1 MPVLL
6 NVPPMLLLGPAIAAL
21 LVYAVLRWVI
31 WAPGTGTSPQ
41 TVSEHGLWVGVIGWL
56 ASSLQGAMTLGIIP
70 ANPSAS
76 AVVGADSIIPALA
89 WPVLGCLGVHALGQ
103 VSYPGP
109 RRMRRQA
116 VLSVRR
122 IKDFLPRRLAL
133 TTAAIFVSAAAA
145 IARTA
150 TLPGFAAVAPTTVSD
165 GAYGYYNSG
174 GDGRIPGPEVAAWL
188 GGALVVLAVG
198 TWLVLWLIGRRR
210 QLESL
215 DAADNAVL
223 RTIAMNRL
231 LRTVSTVAAGL
242 AVIAGNFAAR
252 PDPAQQT
259 GSWTNFAGLAATVVL
274 LVMWWWRPPRLASA
288 GLGVRNRP
296 ESGIATGRQHPAAR
310 LVSSL
315 GALLGLAAAVPLVA
329 GAFLAPV
336 IMAAAGYGLAGLV
349 ALMGICVL
357 LVIAGG
363 ELVLQRNYGSPEA
376 PRTWPRQPVNA
387 ALLTTAVLALLV
399 FLAALAV
406 TTAGRALLAEDS
418 GWVPVALLTA
428 GTCVAALPAFLRAR
442 SRQGIRDAPRGLD
455 AALRAITVHRIVR
468 TLAATLTAQAG
479 VLLLTQN
486 NAWAAVFGS
495 DAFGDAVDPAAG
507 SWWPATLAGAVLA
520 ASAVVIAVIPVGG
533 LAWKTRAPLPRKEV
547 AA

>member
-188 GGALVVLAVG
+188 GGALLVLAVG

-468 TLAATLTAQAG
+468 TVAATLTAQAG
-479 VLLLTQN
+479 VLLLTQT

-520 ASAVVIAVIPVGG
+520 ASAVLIAVVPVGG
-533 LAWKTRAPLPRKEV
+533 LARKTPAPLPRKEV